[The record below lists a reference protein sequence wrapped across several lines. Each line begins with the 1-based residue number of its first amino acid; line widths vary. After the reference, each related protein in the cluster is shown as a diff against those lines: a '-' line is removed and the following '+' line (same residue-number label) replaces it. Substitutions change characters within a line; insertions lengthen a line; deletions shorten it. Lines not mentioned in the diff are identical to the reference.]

1 MKNYLT
7 IFRDRVASPI
17 PHVLLHGL
25 QLPHSLTRQFR
36 GPPGKFYEKRH
47 FSEFSVFQPFGIKNN
62 FMISFSP
69 LHAMSVHHDI
79 CPIMNDSKYV
89 VNEIYK
95 KSAFQIEMN
104 L

>member
-36 GPPGKFYEKRH
+36 GPPGKYYEKRQ
-47 FSEFSVFQPFGIKNN
+47 FSEFSVFKNN
-62 FMISFSP
+62 LINFFQ
-69 LHAMSVHHDI
+69 SVAFNVGALRYLSH
-79 CPIMNDSKYV
+79 
-89 VNEIYK
+89 NE
-95 KSAFQIEMN
+95 
-104 L
+104 

>member
-1 MKNYLT
+1 MKKYLT

-47 FSEFSVFQPFGIKNN
+47 FSEFSGFQPFAIKNN

-69 LHAMSVHHDI
+69 LHAMSVHHGI
-79 CPIMNDSKYV
+79 CPIMNDIKYV
-89 VNEIYK
+89 VVNLQ
-95 KSAFQIEMN
+95 KSVFQIEMN